1 MSSIQPAACFHRF
14 YLIWQDALK
23 LKLQLNWVEIVSGQ
37 SVTIIHRPYPNEFTQ
52 WFDPGMATAIED
64 AVVILAMN
72 EAYPELRIME
82 RISSN
87 RLAIAQ
93 MRLPHPQERPAYLE
107 QRFGGQE
114 RELLTEIRGMLNKQR
129 G

>member
-1 MSSIQPAACFHRF
+1 M
-14 YLIWQDALK
+14 K
-23 LKLQLNWVEIVSGQ
+23 LKLQLNWIEIVSGQ
-37 SVTIIHRPYPNEFTQ
+37 SVTVIPRPYPVELAQ
-52 WFDPGMATAIED
+52 WFDPGMVIAIED
-64 AVVILAMN
+64 AVLILAMN
-72 EAYPELRIME
+72 EAYPDLRIME

-93 MRLPHPQERPAYLE
+93 MRLPHSKEMPAYLE

-114 RELLTEIRGMLNKQR
+114 RELLTEIRAMLDKQR